1 MQPTIRYNQFV
12 NAYFTVSFCVFC
24 VNSEVEKNEEY
35 RQASEYAKDLMAKVK
50 TYIAQT
56 MRVEKISIFQ
66 IDENLNAFSQAIYLC
81 PGTQL

>member
-1 MQPTIRYNQFV
+1 M
-12 NAYFTVSFCVFC
+12 S
-24 VNSEVEKNEEY
+24 
-35 RQASEYAKDLMAKVK
+35 LAKVK